1 MDESPLEHLNFE
13 VGDVHLHAVA
23 AGPVN
28 TPLVILLHGFPEFW
42 YSWRHQIFPLGISA
56 DGESQSAT
64 DVTQLVRRILSA
76 AGASGVALLPKQ
88 L

>member
-28 TPLVILLHGFPEFW
+28 TPLVILLHGFPDF
-42 YSWRHQIFPLGISA
+42 
-56 DGESQSAT
+56 
-64 DVTQLVRRILSA
+64 
-76 AGASGVALLPKQ
+76 
-88 L
+88 